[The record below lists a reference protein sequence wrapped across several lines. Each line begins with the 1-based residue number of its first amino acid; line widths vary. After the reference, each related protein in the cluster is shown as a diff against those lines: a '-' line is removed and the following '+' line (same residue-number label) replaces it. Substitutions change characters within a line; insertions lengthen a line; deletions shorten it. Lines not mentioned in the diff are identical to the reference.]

1 MNSVLKYSS
10 QAYIKGEDEMSQKDC
25 NTKQVK
31 YKVQNKKG
39 IKRSFKHIDQIERG
53 QIYALVQEGK
63 SVTYIAKKLNR
74 SRTTIYNELKRGNTI
89 QIKNKKKVEIY
100 LPDKGQLVYE
110 KNREK
115 SRKPLK
121 IHKCSEKFLKYVEDS
136 IKQEKWSV
144 DETISRAK
152 RQRMFEIIPSYK
164 TIYNYIEKGILKIK
178 NIDLPLKVK
187 RKKSNK
193 IGRKNSKIYGTSI
206 SQRPQYIEQRQE
218 FGHFEG
224 DTVQG
229 KKKKGEVILSLV
241 ERKTRY
247 SIFVKVRGKD
257 NDSIKQGLREILK
270 EYEETDIYYAHPY

>member
-1 MNSVLKYSS
+1 VLKYSS
-10 QAYIKGEDEMSQKDC
+10 QAYIKGEDKMSQKDC

-31 YKVQNKKG
+31 YKVQNKKAH
-39 IKRSFKHIDQIERG
+39 KRSFKHIDQIERG

-63 SVTYIAKKLNR
+63 SIAYIAKMLNR

-152 RQRMFEIIPSYK
+152 KQGKYEVIPSYK

-178 NIDLPLKVK
+178 NIDLALKVK

-218 FGHFEG
+218 FGHWEG
-224 DTVQG
+224 DTIQG

-247 SIFVKVRGKD
+247 SIFVKVRGKTT
-257 NDSIKQGLREILK
+257 IQ
-270 EYEETDIYYAHPY
+270 